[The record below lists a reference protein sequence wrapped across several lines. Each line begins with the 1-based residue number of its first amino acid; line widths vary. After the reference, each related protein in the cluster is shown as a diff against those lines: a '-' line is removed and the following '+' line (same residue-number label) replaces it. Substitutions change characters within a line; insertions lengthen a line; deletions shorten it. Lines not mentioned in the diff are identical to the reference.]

1 MKTLEDQIRDKDSE
15 VKMYKRLWEKSLV
28 RISEL
33 EAIVARQEAIIKE
46 QARTI
51 ERQAAIIEAQ
61 ALQIKKLEARVEE
74 LERMLNLNSANSSK
88 PPSTDAWRKPMSLRK
103 KGVKNSGGQAG
114 HEGFTLNQVVN
125 PTDTIH
131 HRCDVCEKCGKSLG
145 EIYVKRY
152 IKRQVFDI
160 PEPTVEVTE
169 HVVEV
174 KVCTCGHVNP
184 GKFPEGVRAPVQYGS
199 RVKAAAV
206 YFSTQQLVPED
217 RLQEVFKDWHGLP
230 IATATLTKIND
241 DFAKKVELKQEQVLS
256 ELKYAA
262 VKNLDETG
270 IRIGKKIQ
278 WLHVICNETLTHYRV
293 SEKRGDLLKG
303 MKGTMVHDHWKP
315 YFTMRNVNH
324 ALCNAHHLRELKGLE
339 EIEKESWAFKMD
351 KLLRIANRM
360 PNPDFEKVSKLYDKI
375 ISLGL
380 KFHEGQ
386 NKLGPRK
393 KRVGH
398 NLLIRLRDYKTETLR
413 FLTNPAVPFTNN
425 QAEQDIRMVKV
436 KQKISGCFRTVHGA
450 EIFSTI
456 RGFISSQRKQGFNIF
471 DSIQLALS
479 G

>member
-1 MKTLEDQIRDKDSE
+1 MKTLEEQIRDKDSE
-15 VKMYKRLWEKSLV
+15 AKMYKRLWEKSLE

-61 ALQIKKLEARVEE
+61 AAQIKKLEARVEE
-74 LERMLNLNSANSSK
+74 LERMLNLNSSNSSK
-88 PPSTDAWRKPMSLRK
+88 PPSTDAWRKPQSLRK
-103 KGVKNSGGQAG
+103 TGVKNSGGQVG
-114 HEGFTLNQVVN
+114 HEGSTLNQVAN

-131 HRCDVCEKCGKSLG
+131 HRCDVCEKCGKPLEG
-145 EIYVKRY
+145 ACVKHL

-169 HVVEV
+169 HIVTV
-174 KVCTCGHVNP
+174 KVCTCGHVNQ
-184 GKFPEGVRAPVQYGS
+184 GKFPEDVTAPVQYGP

-206 YFSTQQLVPED
+206 YLSNQQLIPED
-217 RLQEVFKDWHGLP
+217 RLQETFKDWHGLP
-230 IATATLTKIND
+230 IAASTLAKIND
-241 DFAKKVELKQEQVLS
+241 DFAKKVDLKQEQTLN
-256 ELKYAA
+256 ELKDAA

-278 WLHVICNETLTHYRV
+278 WLHVICNDKLTHYRV
-293 SEKRGDLLKG
+293 AEKRGDLLKG
-303 MKGTMVHDHWKP
+303 VRGIMVHDHWKP
-315 YFTMRNVNH
+315 YFTMRDVNH

-339 EIEKESWAFKMD
+339 EIEKESWAFKMS

-360 PNPDFEKVSKLYDKI
+360 PKPDFEKVSKLYDKI
-375 ISLGL
+375 IAVGL
-380 KFHEGQ
+380 KFHEAQ
-386 NKLGPRK
+386 SKLGPRK

-398 NLLIRLRDYKTETLR
+398 NLLIRLRDYKVETLR

-436 KQKISGCFRTVHGA
+436 KQKISGCFRTARGA

-456 RGFISSQRKQGFNIF
+456 RGFISTQRKQGFNIF